1 MKVAKVYQLKSRRPN
16 VLGEKRAPEKVSAKG
31 LRSLKGDD
39 GGFFK
44 QKTGHFCHLKTRV
57 SPEILREKNYA
68 MSRLDKL
75 KHQILH

>member
-1 MKVAKVYQLKSRRPN
+1 MCWAQ
-16 VLGEKRAPEKVSAKG
+16 KRAPKKVRAKR
-31 LRSLKGDD
+31 LKSLKVGGD

-44 QKTGHFCHLKTRV
+44 QKTGHFCHLNTRV
-57 SPEILREKNYA
+57 SPEILREKNYT